1 MLGGMG
7 QVYWEKKRRR
17 IVAQLAQPSKWD
29 ETKYNGSAL
38 KRALADTILVD
49 AAWLAQLAD
58 KGGVLP
64 RCQEVPT
71 DFVVTLEEME
81 RSNFCFG
88 DLLPV
93 LVISSPWLN
102 ADHPDEHG
110 VLLQSVKFV
119 LNAFAKRAESE
130 GGKCGVFWDYCSRV
144 AASSNPPHPLP
155 TTTTTTT
162 TTATTTTTTT
172 TTITTTITAAHP
184 SLGRLPQR
192 RLHAFDHLSST
203 ETETFDRAILGMSS
217 WFGHPLTTVLLVDTL
232 TLALTLW
239 LSETP
244 SS

>member
-29 ETKYNGSAL
+29 EDKYNGSAL

-88 DLLPV
+88 ELLPV

-119 LNAFAKRAESE
+119 LNAFAKRAEEE

-144 AASSNPPHPLP
+144 AASSNPPHPQHHSHNHHPAPLSWQ
-155 TTTTTTT
+155 
-162 TTATTTTTTT
+162 AAA
-172 TTITTTITAAHP
+172 TAAP
-184 SLGRLPQR
+184 RLWILVIR
-192 RLHAFDHLSST
+192 RAGNLRS
-203 ETETFDRAILGMSS
+203 RALR
-217 WFGHPLTTVLLVDTL
+217 PELVVR
-232 TLALTLW
+232 
-239 LSETP
+239 TP
-244 SS
+244 SHDSAAGRHATSGRCMACAH

>member
-49 AAWLAQLAD
+49 AAWLAQIAD

-88 DLLPV
+88 ELLPV

-144 AASSNPPHPLP
+144 AASSNPP
-155 TTTTTTT
+155 
-162 TTATTTTTTT
+162 
-172 TTITTTITAAHP
+172 
-184 SLGRLPQR
+184 
-192 RLHAFDHLSST
+192 
-203 ETETFDRAILGMSS
+203 
-217 WFGHPLTTVLLVDTL
+217 
-232 TLALTLW
+232 
-239 LSETP
+239 
-244 SS
+244 